1 MTLKQE
7 NGFGSSFRFN
17 DRPTSDVVVRLRT
30 PEGRDEWLYC
40 HSSILVKKSK
50 YFADRLSDTWPTCQI
65 LDARSCVEVYCQES
79 DFDYN
84 ITLLRLLYAVSDSLI
99 SESWHGVRNTLGI
112 LRVAVELGCPQIV
125 SSSVEYLEAVPWE
138 EAEEE
143 EILQTIP
150 SIGPTTNPILARLQ
164 PVDQGVIWRIFTSA
178 IRFATSSPP
187 PSLRDLKSSAQEQ
200 LEYMLAEDDDA
211 PLLTS
216 CDELKVEVR
225 ECMKRLSLRFSDLL
239 ESLLKDLETTVF
251 DGEKFVLLQSYL
263 SDLSWACQISA
274 KLELMRDLVNFWL
287 EVSDMIVKLIDSTSS
302 KVETL
307 EIKMKVIEV
316 ATKVLEAVG
325 YGNVVLP
332 TAKRLHMVKLWL
344 PFARITKPLIDTAS
358 SEDSSKVKIDSE
370 VWQTLESAFIS
381 MILALPSGD
390 QAEILT
396 KWLENQHIQYPDL
409 TEAFEVWCYRSK
421 VARKRLTPFGASF
434 V

>member
-1 MTLKQE
+1 MEAGIGPSVK
-7 NGFGSSFRFN
+7 FN
-17 DRPTSDVVVRLRT
+17 DRSTSDVVVRVRT

-84 ITLLRLLYAVSDSLI
+84 ITLLRLLYVVSDSLI

-112 LRVAVELGCPQIV
+112 LRVAVELGCPCII

-143 EILQTIP
+143 EILQIIP
-150 SIGPTTNPILARLQ
+150 GIGPEANSILARLQ
-164 PVDQGVIWRIFTSA
+164 PVDHGAIWRIFVSA

-187 PSLRDLKSSAQEQ
+187 PSLKDLKSSAQEQ
-200 LEYMLAEDDDA
+200 LEYMLAEDDDV

-216 CDELKVEVR
+216 FDEVKLEVR
-225 ECMKRLSLRFSDLL
+225 ECLMRLLLRFRALL
-239 ESLLKDLETTVF
+239 ESSVKELKTVVSEAERF
-251 DGEKFVLLQSYL
+251 ELLQSYL
-263 SDLSWACQISA
+263 LDLSWACQISG
-274 KLELMRDLVNFWL
+274 KLEIMRDLVDFWL
-287 EVSDMIVKLIDSTSS
+287 EVSDTVIELIEKKSS
-302 KVETL
+302 KAETL
-307 EIKMKVIEV
+307 ELRLKVIEV

-332 TAKRLHMVKLWL
+332 TAKRLQMVKLWL
-344 PFARITKPLIDTAS
+344 PFARLTKPMVNTVPSDS
-358 SEDSSKVKIDSE
+358 EEDSAGPKIDSE
-370 VWQTLESAFIS
+370 VWQTLESAFVSI
-381 MILALPSGD
+381 ILALPSGD

-396 KWLENQHIQYPDL
+396 DWLDDQHIQYPDL

-421 VARKRLTPFGASF
+421 VARKRLAPFGAST